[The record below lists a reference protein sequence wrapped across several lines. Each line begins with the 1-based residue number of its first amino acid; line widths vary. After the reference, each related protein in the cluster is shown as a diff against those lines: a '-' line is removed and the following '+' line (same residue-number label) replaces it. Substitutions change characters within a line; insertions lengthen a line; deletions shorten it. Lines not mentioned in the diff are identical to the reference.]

1 MSKKLETA
9 LFAAIQS
16 LRAEFAELDIP
27 SFNLRIDCAGRT
39 MEGETKIEF
48 ALSKMYGETTRG
60 DSLEAVTTEFLRRN
74 GWQQRH
80 GSLRLSHDGQTRT
93 ESNNDD

>member
-16 LRAEFAELDIP
+16 LRAKLAELDIA
-27 SFNLRIDCAGRT
+27 SFSLQIDCSGRT

-48 ALSKMYGETTRG
+48 RLSKMYGESTRG

-74 GWQQRH
+74 GWSQRH
-80 GSLRLSHDGQTRT
+80 GSLRLSHDGQTRV
-93 ESNNDD
+93 ESNNND